1 MLKARPNRLRATL
14 QLGQGY
20 RVPSRHLTSWTV
32 ALSSRAMMYSSPSSK
47 TYGKKEKTPA
57 SITPLSQQK
66 TYRCSSTLRRCLSTQ
81 LPDLSGRCG
90 LMCSCIWRDVRGQ
103 STLNQGLFCYTER
116 WQRQWVFP
124 LHIIHKDARDPCKEN
139 YRGYIFIEP
148 DNPNCPIAI
157 FKKYISLCPLTPMH
171 STCTHWKRTSSC
183 LTSRVSGT
191 LESPWDTN
199 FPGAN
204 AVQGQPGS
212 RPFKEV
218 HKPQSAQ
225 HRCPTAVPGWSGE
238 SGNNVCDWAQMWKQ
252 SEELLDSVPDRQG
265 KVEQSPV
272 LSSQQ

>member
-124 LHIIHKDARDPCKEN
+124 LHIMPRQKSIRMLEIRARRIIVATFSLN
-139 YRGYIFIEP
+139 LTTQ
-148 DNPNCPIAI
+148 IA
-157 FKKYISLCPLTPMH
+157 PLPFLK
-171 STCTHWKRTSSC
+171 ST
-183 LTSRVSGT
+183 
-191 LESPWDTN
+191 SP
-199 FPGAN
+199 FAP
-204 AVQGQPGS
+204 
-212 RPFKEV
+212 
-218 HKPQSAQ
+218 
-225 HRCPTAVPGWSGE
+225 
-238 SGNNVCDWAQMWKQ
+238 
-252 SEELLDSVPDRQG
+252 
-265 KVEQSPV
+265 
-272 LSSQQ
+272 